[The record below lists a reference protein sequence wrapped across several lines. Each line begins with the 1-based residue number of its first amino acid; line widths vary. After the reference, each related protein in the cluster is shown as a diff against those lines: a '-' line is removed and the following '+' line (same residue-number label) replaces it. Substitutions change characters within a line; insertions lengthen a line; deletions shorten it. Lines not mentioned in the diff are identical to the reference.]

1 MGREVTPNASNGS
14 RAPCGGETVLA
25 PRLPRARA
33 GALLAILPWL
43 FASVVTAATL
53 SVDLA
58 PGADELRLDA
68 PRSAPRPAPSAP
80 PASGRGRGGSDDL
93 YFDVRAL
100 ISV

>member
-1 MGREVTPNASNGS
+1 MGREVTPNASN
-14 RAPCGGETVLA
+14 APRGGETARA
-25 PRLPRARA
+25 PRLPRGRA

-43 FASVVTAATL
+43 FASAVSAATL
-53 SVDLA
+53 SVDLT

-68 PRSAPRPAPSAP
+68 PRSEPRRAPPAPPAP